1 MNKKINTYKSFLI
14 LGILLIIS
22 ALTLVMYN
30 LISDYI
36 AGNKSKNIV
45 DNINININANT
56 NNTNTN
62 TMKNTSDNIDPDK
75 KMPTIEYNGISYIGV
90 ITIENIGVKLPVISS
105 YSQDYLKI
113 APTLYKGSIYKND
126 AVIIAHNYKSHFG
139 NLDKLSLGDKVE
151 FMDIEGNIFNYE
163 VINKENIYQEN
174 SSQLYGGE
182 WNLTLFTCKNID
194 MKYRTVIR
202 LKRV

>member
-1 MNKKINTYKSFLI
+1 MSKKINTSKSFLI
-14 LGILLIIS
+14 VGILLIIS
-22 ALTLVMYN
+22 ALILVMYN

-36 AGNKSKNIV
+36 AGSKSKNVV
-45 DNINININANT
+45 DNISINI
-56 NNTNTN
+56 N
-62 TMKNTSDNIDPDK
+62 TMKNTSDTKDLNRE
-75 KMPTIEYNGISYIGV
+75 MPTIEYNGISYIGV

-105 YSQDYLKI
+105 YNQDYLKI
-113 APTLYKGSIYKND
+113 APTLYNGSIYKNN

-151 FMDIEGNIFNYE
+151 FMDIEGTIFNYE
-163 VINKENIYQEN
+163 VINKENIYQES
-174 SSQLYGGE
+174 SSQLYVGE
-182 WNLTLFTCKNID
+182 WDLTLFTCRNID

>member
-1 MNKKINTYKSFLI
+1 MSKKINTSKSFLI
-14 LGILLIIS
+14 VGILLIIS

-36 AGNKSKNIV
+36 AGNKSKNAL
-45 DNINININANT
+45 DNINI
-56 NNTNTN
+56 N

>member
-1 MNKKINTYKSFLI
+1 MSKKINTSKSFLI
-14 LGILLIIS
+14 VGILLIIS
-22 ALTLVMYN
+22 ALILVMYN

-36 AGNKSKNIV
+36 AGSKSKNVV
-45 DNINININANT
+45 DNISINI
-56 NNTNTN
+56 N
-62 TMKNTSDNIDPDK
+62 TMKNTSDNKDLNRE
-75 KMPTIEYNGISYIGV
+75 MPTIEYNGISYIGV

-105 YSQDYLKI
+105 YNQDYLKI
-113 APTLYKGSIYKND
+113 APTLYNGSIYKNN

-163 VINKENIYQEN
+163 VINKENIYQES
-174 SSQLYGGE
+174 SSQLYVGE
-182 WNLTLFTCKNID
+182 WDLTLFTCRNID

>member
-1 MNKKINTYKSFLI
+1 MSKKINTSKSFLI
-14 LGILLIIS
+14 VGILLIIS
-22 ALTLVMYN
+22 ALILVMYN

-36 AGNKSKNIV
+36 AGSKSKNVV
-45 DNINININANT
+45 DNISINI
-56 NNTNTN
+56 N
-62 TMKNTSDNIDPDK
+62 TMKNTSDNKDLNRE
-75 KMPTIEYNGISYIGV
+75 MPTIEYNGISYIGV

-105 YSQDYLKI
+105 YNQDYLKI
-113 APTLYKGSIYKND
+113 APTLYNGSIYKNN

-174 SSQLYGGE
+174 SSQLYVGE
-182 WNLTLFTCKNID
+182 WDLTLFTCRNID